1 MMRAIAV
8 CLALVVMGGA
18 IWLSCVFFYLG
29 VEGGWLFFGFLF
41 LSSLLLPGN
50 GSDEED
56 PSAHQ
61 EDG

>member
-1 MMRAIAV
+1 MFGIGGDGRSHLAV
-8 CLALVVMGGA
+8 MCF
-18 IWLSCVFFYLG
+18 FFYLG